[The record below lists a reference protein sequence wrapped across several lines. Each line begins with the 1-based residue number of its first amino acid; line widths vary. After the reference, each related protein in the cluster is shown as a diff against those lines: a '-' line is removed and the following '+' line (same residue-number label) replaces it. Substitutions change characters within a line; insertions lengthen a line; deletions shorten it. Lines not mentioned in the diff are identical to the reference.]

1 MFKLVMKGNS
11 TTPSYGNVQLW
22 SNFNPGDA
30 TDLDNL
36 QSSLLLGL
44 MVSMES
50 KW

>member
-1 MFKLVMKGNS
+1 MEMY
-11 TTPSYGNVQLW
+11 TYGLI
-22 SNFNPGDA
+22 FNPGDA

-36 QSSLLLGL
+36 QSALLLGL